1 MTEVE
6 ELEQAIKKYNDMVIL
21 FDSDTFQ
28 VFYNDIMEIGEDL
41 GKTLVFNYNGIKI
54 EKKDAMLN
62 QMQFISGLKNYVEG
76 MRVMK
81 DHVEME
87 METYK
92 QSLKEPALDVG
103 GE

>member
-6 ELEQAIKKYNDMVIL
+6 ELEQAIKKYNDMVVL
-21 FDSDTFQ
+21 FDSDKFK
-28 VFYNDIMEIGEDL
+28 VFYGDIMNIGEDL
-41 GKTLVFNYNGIKI
+41 GKTMVFNYNGIKS
-54 EKKDAMLN
+54 EKKDAMFN

-76 MRVMK
+76 MRVMR

-92 QSLKEPALDVG
+92 ASLEEPANNVD

>member
-1 MTEVE
+1 MTEIE
-6 ELEQAIKKYNDMVIL
+6 ELEQAVKKYNDMVVL
-21 FDSDTFQ
+21 FDSDKFK
-28 VFYNDIMEIGEDL
+28 VFYNDIMNIGEDL
-41 GKTLVFNYNGIKI
+41 GKTLVFNYNGIKS

-87 METYK
+87 MTTYVE
-92 QSLKEPALDVG
+92 SLKDTELEDVKA
-103 GE
+103 